1 MMKKKGFTRKSRDLN
16 SINYIL
22 NFCQLI
28 FTNNL
33 FQMKTG
39 KVTLKPKLRKNG
51 FTARVLQKNKRLNEL
66 QNDAL
71 ELKTILDDN
80 KNKMLTPIFHKISNL
95 VHYVFSLIDK
105 LIPEG
110 KFGTKLDI
118 TCSELFGYENLF
130 TILALQKQNVITHLT
145 NSDPIPIFRDNMS
158 KTLREISRI
167 LLRQPF
173 FLIRRQLKYTTNVE
187 AYLETKS
194 SELARTKP
202 EDQKDDD
209 KNVII
214 QNLVESYGKFLN
226 QKNEPKDLIQVQANV
241 IFGALQILF

>member
-1 MMKKKGFTRKSRDLN
+1 
-16 SINYIL
+16 
-22 NFCQLI
+22 
-28 FTNNL
+28 
-33 FQMKTG
+33 MKTG

-66 QNDAL
+66 QNDAI

-110 KFGTKLDI
+110 KFGNKLDI

-130 TILALQKQNVITHLT
+130 MILALQKQNVITHLT
-145 NSDPIPIFRDNMS
+145 NSDPIPIFRENMS

-226 QKNEPKDLIQVQANV
+226 LKNEPKDLIQVQANV